1 MKVIVSKRAGFCFGV
16 RRAIKM
22 SRETLEKA
30 KKGGNPGVYTLGPL
44 VHNPDVI
51 KQLEKEGISSISA
64 ASQIK
69 KGYLV
74 IRTHGTMPKIYR
86 EALKR
91 KLKVIDATCPLVRK
105 IHDIVRDLTSNGYKI
120 IIVGHKDHPEVK
132 GIASYAA
139 SGCKVIENVNEAKKF
154 AKEAK
159 TTDKL
164 GIVVQTTFML
174 DNFRQIIPILIDKAH
189 ECRIYNTICSETK
202 LRQAETLELAKKVD
216 VMIVV
221 GGKDSSNT
229 RRLFEICRRCCPSTY
244 LVEGAPQIKSNWFR
258 GKKTA
263 GLTAG
268 ASTPDWVIE
277 EIYNKIKSN

>member
-22 SRETLEKA
+22 SRETLGNA
-30 KKGGNPGVYTLGPL
+30 KKEGNLNVYTLGPL

-51 KQLEKEGISSISA
+51 KQLEKEGIFSIDATSS
-64 ASQIK
+64 IK

-74 IRTHGTMPKIYR
+74 IRTHGTAPKIYK

-120 IIVGHKDHPEVK
+120 IIIGHKDHPEVK
-132 GIASYAA
+132 GIAAYAS
-139 SGCKVIENVNEAKKF
+139 SGCKVIESVNEAKKF
-154 AKEAK
+154 AKEK
-159 TTDKL
+159 KVTDKL

-174 DNFRQIIPILIDKAH
+174 DNFRAIIPILIDKAQ

-216 VMIVV
+216 IMIVV

-229 RRLFEICRRCCPSTY
+229 RRLFEICKKCCPSTY
-244 LVEGAPQIKSNWFR
+244 LVEGAKHIKADWFR

-277 EIYNKIKSN
+277 EIVDKIKAN

>member
-1 MKVIVSKRAGFCFGV
+1 
-16 RRAIKM
+16 M

-30 KKGGNPGVYTLGPL
+30 KKGGNLGVYTLGPL

-51 KQLEKEGISSISA
+51 KQLEKEGIFSIDATSR
-64 ASQIK
+64 IE

-74 IRTHGTMPKIYR
+74 IRTHGTTPKTYQ

-105 IHDIVRDLTSNGYKI
+105 IHDIVKNLTAQGYKI
-120 IIVGHKDHPEVK
+120 IIIGHKDHPEVK
-132 GIASYAA
+132 GIAAYAS
-139 SGCKVIENVNEAKKF
+139 SGCKVIENIDKAKKF
-154 AKEAK
+154 AKEK
-159 TTDKL
+159 KVTNKL

-174 DNFRQIIPILIDKAH
+174 DNFREIIPMLIDKAH

-216 VMIVV
+216 IMIVV

-244 LVEGAPQIKSNWFR
+244 LVEGATQIKSNWFR